1 MKSKVLLIDDSV
13 TIHRVIDLSIDFD
26 RYDIVKVFSKEDA
39 ALKLQSEQFDYILL
53 DNKLD
58 NIIISEYISE
68 LKQQQ
73 KKATIILLVGAFDR
87 FDETDLEKTKAD
99 DYLVKPFDSQSL
111 NEKLSS
117 EVDMMPAGIVERIAE
132 ADFARD
138 NDDYIKKA
146 QDGQQETSEAI
157 TKKEYLDN
165 LEEVQIDDLTDKG
178 YVEELDQTEPA
189 SMASEVPSPVITP
202 IVDEAPAS
210 MASEVPS
217 PVITPI
223 VDEAPASMASEVP
236 SPVIT
241 PIVDEAP
248 ASMASEVPSPVITP
262 IVDEAPASMA
272 SEVPSPVITPI
283 VDEAPASMAS
293 EVPSP
298 VITPIE
304 EEPAEEIPAVK
315 PHVSVPATDDS
326 TLTAVNNMVSLNDLE
341 EDEDNEDDGSH
352 IADDLPLSSI
362 ELEEP
367 LVVNK
372 SSELMEE
379 QAAEEPVNVADDEV
393 VEHAKMNI
401 EAEVNDNGQEEGVI
415 EMPNPITAVHSPILP
430 GIDDA
435 ATISDDYL
443 MQENLAPVD
452 NNEGEML
459 QEFPDF
465 PDIDDAS
472 TDEMQDLIET
482 APADNESVET
492 PNMDLDVAN
501 NTDEQLEISVPS
513 VEEPAADD
521 LFSLDNA
528 EVKEEPVNV
537 DIGNELF
544 GEETAESPVE
554 EQAAE
559 EKPLFEDDDWLSD
572 APAVQNE
579 PVSATEA
586 LNDTLLEED
595 NQDTPSLDFG
605 MEENNEPVSVD
616 IPLIEE
622 SAEEQLVDDMPIDNT
637 LDVQENI
644 EEQAEEMNIGISE
657 DAALENEEL
666 DQESNETSAGIDTM
680 SFFTEEDGSNNDVED
695 IDIASLNEEE
705 SVEESPVLS
714 FEEDNTENTD
724 EQISLEEEPV
734 MEEQPAEE
742 SLDFAGLDEKA
753 DVNPEPVMPVAPV
766 MNAVDE
772 AATTVKEAQEY
783 KAESSDRFGGI
794 TVTISRDEIMK
805 MLGNAIDKYFLEE
818 AVKEV
823 IAANMK
829 DIVRNIVPAIA
840 EKYIKEEIERLKND
854 E

>member
-262 IVDEAPASMA
+262 IIDEAPASMA
-272 SEVPSPVITPI
+272 SEVPSPVITL
-283 VDEAPASMAS
+283 
-293 EVPSP
+293 
-298 VITPIE
+298 IE

-393 VEHAKMNI
+393 VEHANMNI
-401 EAEVNDNGQEEGVI
+401 EAEVNDNGQEEGAI
-415 EMPNPITAVHSPILP
+415 EMPNLITAVHSPILP

-492 PNMDLDVAN
+492 PNMDLDAAN
-501 NTDEQLEISVPS
+501 NTDEQLEISMPS
-513 VEEPAADD
+513 MEEPAADD

-537 DIGNELF
+537 DLGNDLF

-554 EQAAE
+554 EQAVE

-586 LNDTLLEED
+586 LNDTLLEAD

-742 SLDFAGLDEKA
+742 PLDFAGLDEKA

-772 AATTVKEAQEY
+772 AATPVKEAQEY

>member
-241 PIVDEAP
+241 L
-248 ASMASEVPSPVITP
+248 
-262 IVDEAPASMA
+262 
-272 SEVPSPVITPI
+272 
-283 VDEAPASMAS
+283 
-293 EVPSP
+293 
-298 VITPIE
+298 IE

-393 VEHAKMNI
+393 VEHANMNI
-401 EAEVNDNGQEEGVI
+401 EAEVNDNGQEEGAI

-443 MQENLAPVD
+443 MHENLASVD

-482 APADNESVET
+482 APAGNESVET
-492 PNMDLDVAN
+492 PNMDLDAAN
-501 NTDEQLEISVPS
+501 NTDEQLEISMPS

-537 DIGNELF
+537 DLGNDLF
-544 GEETAESPVE
+544 GEEMAESPVE
-554 EQAAE
+554 EQAVE

-586 LNDTLLEED
+586 LNDTLLEAD
-595 NQDTPSLDFG
+595 NQDTPSLDLG

-742 SLDFAGLDEKA
+742 PLDFAGLDEKA

-772 AATTVKEAQEY
+772 AATPVKEAQEY

>member
-248 ASMASEVPSPVITP
+248 ASMASQ
-262 IVDEAPASMA
+262 
-272 SEVPSPVITPI
+272 VPSPVITPI

-393 VEHAKMNI
+393 VEHANMNI
-401 EAEVNDNGQEEGVI
+401 EAEVNDNGQEEGAI

-465 PDIDDAS
+465 PDVDDAS

-492 PNMDLDVAN
+492 PNMDLDAAN

-537 DIGNELF
+537 DLGNDLF

-586 LNDTLLEED
+586 LNDTLLEAD

-695 IDIASLNEEE
+695 MDIASLNEEE

-742 SLDFAGLDEKA
+742 PLDFAGLDEKA

-772 AATTVKEAQEY
+772 AATPVKEAQEY

>member
-223 VDEAPASMASEVP
+223 IDEAPASMASEVP

-272 SEVPSPVITPI
+272 SEVPSPVITL
-283 VDEAPASMAS
+283 
-293 EVPSP
+293 
-298 VITPIE
+298 IE

-393 VEHAKMNI
+393 VEHANMNI
-401 EAEVNDNGQEEGVI
+401 EAEVNDNGQEEGAI
-415 EMPNPITAVHSPILP
+415 EMPNLITAVHSPILP

-492 PNMDLDVAN
+492 PNMDLDAAN

-537 DIGNELF
+537 DLGNDLF
-544 GEETAESPVE
+544 GEEMAESPVE
-554 EQAAE
+554 EQAVE

-586 LNDTLLEED
+586 LNDTLLEAD

-680 SFFTEEDGSNNDVED
+680 SFFTEEDGSNNDVEN

-742 SLDFAGLDEKA
+742 PLDFAGLDEKA

-772 AATTVKEAQEY
+772 AATPVKEAQEY

>member
-241 PIVDEAP
+241 PI
-248 ASMASEVPSPVITP
+248 
-262 IVDEAPASMA
+262 
-272 SEVPSPVITPI
+272 
-283 VDEAPASMAS
+283 
-293 EVPSP
+293 
-298 VITPIE
+298 E

-393 VEHAKMNI
+393 VEHANMNI
-401 EAEVNDNGQEEGVI
+401 EAEVNDNGQEEGAI

-443 MQENLAPVD
+443 MHENLAPVD

-492 PNMDLDVAN
+492 PNMDLDAAN

-521 LFSLDNA
+521 LFSLDIA

-537 DIGNELF
+537 DLGNDLF
-544 GEETAESPVE
+544 GEEMAESPVE
-554 EQAAE
+554 EQAVE

-586 LNDTLLEED
+586 LNDTLLEAD

-742 SLDFAGLDEKA
+742 PLDFAGLDEKA

-772 AATTVKEAQEY
+772 AATPVKEAQEY